1 MATKNGTK
9 VLTEI
14 LNIEGIKVISYSQ
27 LPGIGIMLQVDS
39 ISKESHCHRCGTKS
53 HRLHQNH
60 RYVVKDLSWGEKPV
74 FLEINRRQFKC
85 KKCGKPFSEK
95 LDFVMNRRTYTKR
108 LATQTIQEVLKS
120 DIHSVAKKGVVTTEE
135 IEKMLED
142 ASLQLSSKPS
152 ALKKLGID
160 EIALIKGQGNY
171 CAVLI
176 DLETSKLITIIPGR
190 TQVDIKKVLISWGTE
205 VLEQIEEVSIDL
217 WSGYK
222 TIVMELIPN
231 VQVVADRFHVT
242 VQVNKELDTQIK
254 REIIQARDLEKTTKL
269 PSKKA
274 ECQQF
279 LEGLKKSKYSL
290 LKNEQDLNEK
300 QKNKLLQVKAV
311 CPTLKI
317 MHELKEDF
325 RRIFDQTTNWLKA
338 LFKLGQWHKR
348 AQKYFP
354 NSGNTI
360 IHWLDEIIAYFDNRT
375 TNGVVEGINNKLKL
389 IKRSAYGFRNFD
401 NYKNRCL
408 LTWHFNC

>member
-1 MATKNGTK
+1 
-9 VLTEI
+9 
-14 LNIEGIKVISYSQ
+14 
-27 LPGIGIMLQVDS
+27 MLQVDS

-108 LATQTIQEVLKS
+108 LATQTIQEVFSS

-160 EIALIKGQGNY
+160 EIALIKGRGNY

-217 WSGYK
+217 WRGYK
-222 TIVMELIPN
+222 TLVMELIPN

-254 REIIQARDLEKTTKL
+254 RERIPAKDLEKTTNFR
-269 PSKKA
+269 SQKA
-274 ECQQF
+274 ECQQI

-290 LKNEQDLNEK
+290 LKNERDLN
-300 QKNKLLQVKAV
+300 
-311 CPTLKI
+311 
-317 MHELKEDF
+317 
-325 RRIFDQTTNWLKA
+325 
-338 LFKLGQWHKR
+338 
-348 AQKYFP
+348 
-354 NSGNTI
+354 
-360 IHWLDEIIAYFDNRT
+360 
-375 TNGVVEGINNKLKL
+375 
-389 IKRSAYGFRNFD
+389 
-401 NYKNRCL
+401 
-408 LTWHFNC
+408 

>member
-14 LNIEGIKVISYSQ
+14 LHIEGIKVISQSQ
-27 LPGIGIMLQVDS
+27 QLGIGIMLQVDS

-74 FLEINRRQFKC
+74 FLEINRQFKC

-95 LDFVMNRRTYTKR
+95 LDFVINRRTYTKR

-142 ASLQLSSKPS
+142 ASLELSSKPS

-160 EIALIKGQGNY
+160 EIALIKGKGNF

-217 WSGYK
+217 WRGYK
-222 TIVMELIPN
+222 TLVMDIIPN

-242 VQVNKELDTQIK
+242 VQVNKELDTQKK
-254 REIIQARDLEKTTKL
+254 RGRIQARDLEKNTKL
-269 PSKKA
+269 RSKKA
-274 ECQQF
+274 ECQQI

-290 LKNEQDLNEK
+290 LKNERDLNEK
-300 QKNKLLQVKAV
+300 QKIKLLQVKAV

-317 MHELKEDF
+317 MPELKEDF
-325 RRIFDQTTNWLKA
+325 RLFDKTTNWLKA
-338 LFKLGQWHKR
+338 LF
-348 AQKYFP
+348 
-354 NSGNTI
+354 
-360 IHWLDEIIAYFDNRT
+360 
-375 TNGVVEGINNKLKL
+375 
-389 IKRSAYGFRNFD
+389 
-401 NYKNRCL
+401 
-408 LTWHFNC
+408 

>member
-14 LNIEGIKVISYSQ
+14 LNIEGIKVISHSQ
-27 LPGIGIMLQVDS
+27 QPGIGIMLQVDS

-108 LATQTIQEVLKS
+108 LATQTIQEVLKN

-176 DLETSKLITIIPGR
+176 DLETSKLITILPGR
-190 TQVDIKKVLISWGTE
+190 TQVDIKNVLISWGTE

-222 TIVMELIPN
+222 TLVMELIPN
-231 VQVVADRFHVT
+231 VQVVADRFHVA
-242 VQVNKELDTQIK
+242 VQVNKELDTQ
-254 REIIQARDLEKTTKL
+254 RRREKTQATNLDKNTKL
-269 PSKKA
+269 SSRKA
-274 ECQQF
+274 ECKQL
-279 LEGLKKSKYSL
+279 LEGLNKSKYPL

-300 QKNKLLQVKAV
+300 QKIKLRQVKTV

-325 RRIFDQTTNWLKA
+325 RQIFEKTTNWLKA
-338 LFKLGQWHKR
+338 LFKLGQWHKK

-354 NSGNTI
+354 NSGKTI
-360 IHWLDEIIAYFDNRT
+360 IRWLDEIIAYFDNRT
-375 TNGVVEGINNKLKL
+375 TSGVVEGINNKLKL